1 MQSSR
6 RLWDGNRAPCS
17 QLLLP
22 LPPTTCCK
30 QQSSKHL
37 QQETEESLQLGFA
50 ALPKTYKLLDFLIVV
65 SRLLSEVVGAAHH
78 CCCYLVYG
86 IPLCIQVGIY
96 TTTLLVWIFFFVL
109 SNLIAI
115 IAVVGRIRE
124 VQIYFIV
131 NIKRIRCN
139 LSE

>member
-50 ALPKTYKLLDFLIVV
+50 ALPKTYKLLDFLIVI

-78 CCCYLVYG
+78 SCCYLVYG

-96 TTTLLVWIFFFVL
+96 TTTLLVWIFFGFKQ
-109 SNLIAI
+109 SDCHHCSSGEEKGSPNLLYCKHK
-115 IAVVGRIRE
+115 E
-124 VQIYFIV
+124 DQM
-131 NIKRIRCN
+131 
-139 LSE
+139 